1 MEKTRLSTKSDQ
13 RLKAEHKIVL
23 RALEVANIAYT
34 RVATVSEVIAA
45 LSLSENDVKRI
56 KKAYKKNLGQTV
68 SSILNQ
74 LYVRQVVFSPGR
86 IGANRYYG
94 SVNALA
100 PESRDLPKQMSRRQ
114 RVLELVR
121 NTVAQLNRAVRTSD
135 VLKYVAEHPEIRD
148 LSEAEITHDVLSL
161 KETGELKV
169 VGNPLR
175 KDNQGTHLYLPSDL
189 DPTQYMPTEA
199 LTWLDQVLYAFREL
213 WNENLR
219 QAAAEN
225 RLPRPISTGEV
236 RTRLLSDPHPHENLK
251 NPKLLVNAMIQLS
264 QTEAAAIRKIKR
276 AGQKASL
283 WAPCDVPDEML
294 DIIDAYANDAER
306 IGEAVR
312 RAVERL
318 GRPVTQRDVS
328 SEIKMDDTLE
338 PVGSSSL
345 FQIISD
351 ASKGLIGGGDG
362 TRRERVLQ
370 RVYQVGRVNGDAYYY
385 HSADGVKDAYAFVF
399 LRQIESRWLIANA
412 NEQLCALDVCVLPSV
427 AIGRA
432 MMIAAD
438 AQDALQELDQLLNG
452 DCGDAVTRRDAE
464 ELRDQVDGILNRT
477 HEWLNSRDSKGLTL
491 PSEVSK
497 DVAAWTAEELL
508 PVMMPLYPQAQD
520 ITDPNQLIRLLYGEI
535 RRVPNPKYQNRFAKD
550 RHLAAEFLFDRTDA
564 LLYAAKKW
572 GGHECCLQA
581 MLAGSQLGWLRDERF
596 VFPALELTNYESR
609 LTAVAC
615 LAFLQSEDGNK
626 RLRQIAV
633 EDNNPSVREA
643 ALWACGFAGVEEI
656 KELLRSRSKDDPN
669 RRVRNFA
676 TAALEQVEI
685 SWWAM

>member
-1 MEKTRLSTKSDQ
+1 MEKIRLSTKSDQ

-100 PESRDLPKQMSRRQ
+100 PESRDLPTKMSRRQ

-121 NTVAQLNRAVRTSD
+121 NTVVQLNRAVRMSD
-135 VLKYVAEHPEIRD
+135 VLKYVAEHPETRD

-175 KDNQGTHLYLPSDL
+175 KDNQGTNLYLPSDL

-199 LTWLDQVLYAFREL
+199 LTWLDQVMYAFREL

-318 GRPVTQRDVS
+318 GRPVTQRDIS
-328 SEIKMDDTLE
+328 SEIKMDDTLQ

-351 ASKGLIGGGDG
+351 ASKELIDGGDG
-362 TRRERVLQ
+362 TRRERVLK

-385 HSADGVKDAYAFVF
+385 HSADGVKDARAFVF

-452 DCGDAVTRRDAE
+452 DCGDAATRRDAE

-477 HEWLNSRDSKGLTL
+477 REWLSSRDSKGLTL

-497 DVAAWTAEELL
+497 DIAAWTAEELL
-508 PVMMPLYPQAQD
+508 PVIMPLYPQAQD

-550 RHLAAEFLFDRTDA
+550 QHLAAEFLFDRTDA

-596 VFPALELTNYESR
+596 VFPALEQTNYEAR

-615 LAFLQSEDGNK
+615 LAFLQTEEGNK
-626 RLRQIAV
+626 RLRQA
-633 EDNNPSVREA
+633 
-643 ALWACGFAGVEEI
+643 
-656 KELLRSRSKDDPN
+656 
-669 RRVRNFA
+669 
-676 TAALEQVEI
+676 
-685 SWWAM
+685 